1 MPPGAPPP
9 PAMPEPAHAP
19 RPSLRQVLPA
29 MLLSMRPA
37 QWTKNGV
44 VAVPL
49 FFAIWDRA
57 QQRALI
63 LDHLGLVLLGVLAF
77 CLVSSAVYVAN
88 DLCDVAQ
95 DRLHPEKRLRP
106 IASGRLPA
114 TLARLLFPALLA
126 AGLLLGAQ
134 VNRAFLAV
142 VAGYALL
149 QLIYSLHLK
158 QVGLLDVFVIAAGFV
173 LRAVAGARAAEV
185 EVSAWL
191 LLCTFLLA
199 LFLALC
205 KRWHEKDCLGGAAAG
220 HRATLA
226 QYDLRGLDQFIGIS
240 ATATIVCYAIYTQSP
255 ETVAKFGTRGL
266 GYTVPFVVFGI
277 FRYLD
282 LLYRREG
289 GGRPEK
295 VLLGDPPLI
304 LTLLLYAL
312 SAWIAFRL
320 GTTP

>member
-1 MPPGAPPP
+1 MPAPVYP
-9 PAMPEPAHAP
+9 P
-19 RPSLRQVLPA
+19 RPSLRKVLPA
-29 MLLSMRPA
+29 VLLTLRPA

-57 QQRALI
+57 QHRAAI
-63 LDHLGLVLLGVLAF
+63 LGHLGHVLLGVLAF
-77 CLVSSAVYVAN
+77 CLVSSAIYVVN
-88 DLCDVAQ
+88 DLCDIAQ

-106 IASGRLPA
+106 IASGRLSA
-114 TLARLLFPALLA
+114 AAARALFPVLLA

-134 VNRAFLAV
+134 VPPAFLTVLA
-142 VAGYALL
+142 AYALL
-149 QLIYSLHLK
+149 QLLYSLRLK
-158 QVGLLDVFVIAAGFV
+158 RIGLLDVFLIAAGFV
-173 LRAVAGARAAEV
+173 LRAVAGAQAAEV
-185 EVSAWL
+185 DVSAWL

-205 KRWHEKDCLGGAAAG
+205 KRRHEKTCLDSGGTD
-220 HRATLA
+220 HRAALD
-226 QYDLRGLDQFIGIS
+226 QYDLRGLDQVIGIS
-240 ATATIVCYAIYTQSP
+240 ASATIVCYALYTQSP

-266 GYTVPFVVFGI
+266 GYTVPFVVFGV

-282 LLYRREG
+282 LLYRRAG

-295 VLLGDPPLI
+295 VLLSDPPLI

-312 SAWIAFRL
+312 TAWMAFRL